1 MLGKVLSCLALKT
14 SSAIFQKDIFS
25 EQCLLFE
32 RVYYLLVQR
41 VHKMTVSISSPAE
54 RRRNKIRAR
63 ILSAAERV
71 FAREGAEGLSIRRL
85 AETIDYS
92 PAAIYK
98 YFRSKDELVD
108 ELKETFFELILENVN
123 RIVDTSMPFAERS
136 RDCVA
141 TYVRIATDKPHH
153 YAAAFAGESVTQAP
167 VDGEPGFDQS
177 KKGQAFMVL
186 RGMIAE
192 GVEIGVFRSDI
203 DPTLA
208 AKSIWASM
216 HGLAMMIVHIPT
228 FPAFKPSQ
236 EVMAR
241 DAFIEYHADQVIRG
255 LEAHHG

>member
-1 MLGKVLSCLALKT
+1 
-14 SSAIFQKDIFS
+14 
-25 EQCLLFE
+25 
-32 RVYYLLVQR
+32 
-41 VHKMTVSISSPAE
+41 MTVSVSSPAE

-85 AETIDYS
+85 AENIDYS

-98 YFRSKDELVD
+98 YFNSKDELVD

-123 RIVDTSMPFAERS
+123 RIADTSTPFAERA

-141 TYVRIATDKPHH
+141 TYVQIAADKPHH
-153 YAAAFAGESVTQAP
+153 YAAAFTGESVTQAP
-167 VDGEPGFDQS
+167 VDGEPGFAQS

-186 RGMIAE
+186 SGMIAE
-192 GVEIGVFRSDI
+192 GVEIGAFRPDV
-203 DPTLA
+203 DPALA

-228 FPAFKPSQ
+228 FPAFKIEQ
-236 EVMAR
+236 ETMSR
-241 DAFIEYHADQVIRG
+241 DDFIQFHADQMIRG
-255 LEAHHG
+255 LEVHHG

>member
-1 MLGKVLSCLALKT
+1 
-14 SSAIFQKDIFS
+14 
-25 EQCLLFE
+25 
-32 RVYYLLVQR
+32 
-41 VHKMTVSISSPAE
+41 MTATVSSPAE

-63 ILSAAERV
+63 ILTAAETV

-85 AETIDYS
+85 AENIDYS

-98 YFRSKDELVD
+98 YFSSKDELVD
-108 ELKETFFELILENVN
+108 ELKESFFELILENVN
-123 RIVDTSMPFAERS
+123 RIADTSTPFAERS

-141 TYVRIATDKPHH
+141 TYVQIATDKPYH
-153 YAAAFAGESVTQAP
+153 YAAAFAGESTSDAP
-167 VDGEPGFDQS
+167 VDGDPGFAQS

-192 GVEIGVFRSDI
+192 GVHIGAFRADI

-228 FPAFKPSQ
+228 FPAFKPEQ
-236 EVMAR
+236 DTMTREE
-241 DAFIEYHADQVIRG
+241 FILYHADQVIRG
-255 LEAHHG
+255 LEVHHG

>member
-1 MLGKVLSCLALKT
+1 
-14 SSAIFQKDIFS
+14 
-25 EQCLLFE
+25 
-32 RVYYLLVQR
+32 
-41 VHKMTVSISSPAE
+41 MTVTVSSPAE

-85 AETIDYS
+85 AENIDYS

-98 YFRSKDELVD
+98 YFKSKDELVD

-123 RIVDTSMPFAERS
+123 RIADTSTPFAERS

-141 TYVRIATDKPHH
+141 TYVQLATDKPYH

-167 VDGEPGFDQS
+167 VDGEPGFAQS
-177 KKGQAFMVL
+177 KKGQAFLVL
-186 RGMIAE
+186 SGMIAE
-192 GVEIGVFRSDI
+192 GVEIGAFRADI

-228 FPAFKPSQ
+228 FPAFKVEQ
-236 EVMAR
+236 DTMTR
-241 DAFIEYHADQVIRG
+241 DEFILFHADQVIRG
-255 LEAHHG
+255 LEVHHG

>member
-1 MLGKVLSCLALKT
+1 
-14 SSAIFQKDIFS
+14 
-25 EQCLLFE
+25 
-32 RVYYLLVQR
+32 
-41 VHKMTVSISSPAE
+41 MTVTVSSPAE

-85 AETIDYS
+85 AENIDYS

-98 YFRSKDELVD
+98 YFKSKDELVD

-123 RIVDTSMPFAERS
+123 RIADTSTPFTERA

-141 TYVRIATDKPHH
+141 TYVQIATDKPYH
-153 YAAAFAGESVTQAP
+153 YAAAFAGESGTQAP
-167 VDGEPGFDQS
+167 VDGEPGFAQS

-186 RGMIAE
+186 SGMISE
-192 GVEIGVFRSDI
+192 GVEIGAFRSDI

-228 FPAFKPSQ
+228 YPAFKVEQ
-236 EVMAR
+236 ATMTR
-241 DAFIEYHADQVIRG
+241 NDFILYHADQVIRG